1 MKKIDIHIVYE
12 YGITLLPHSSA
23 YIRLLRPL
31 THPTL
36 SGRLSITQGSDY
48 QRGDVDAVIVDRTWR
63 PDVNAELASG
73 LLDRVHRTGARL
85 LYAIDDNL
93 LHLRQDRRYW
103 NYSEDQ
109 MDAVELFLRQ
119 ADGVVV
125 TTDVLR
131 DQLAVYNANV
141 VVVPNMLDDRLI
153 TRVSPTLADG
163 NSHPIVIGYM
173 GTLTHDDDFLMILPA
188 LEAVAARHLEDI
200 VLEIIGGIQDAG
212 LQSELSTMG
221 FRALQPEPGE
231 DNYPLFM
238 LWFGRHVRWD
248 IGLAPLRASAF
259 SEAKSDIKFLD
270 YSSVG
275 AVTVCSDVPAYNTV
289 RHGETGL
296 CVENT
301 VTAWESALEALIT
314 QPLLREQLTTNAWS
328 YLLQERTVA
337 SAASKW
343 LDALKDLIC

>member
-1 MKKIDIHIVYE
+1 MKKINIHIVYE

-31 THPTL
+31 THPAL
-36 SGRLSITQGSDY
+36 SGVVSITQGSDY
-48 QRGDVDAVIVDRTWR
+48 QGLDVDAVIVDRTWR
-63 PDVNAELASG
+63 PDVNAELASA
-73 LLDRVHRTGARL
+73 LLDRVHRADAL
-85 LYAIDDNL
+85 MLYAIDDNL
-93 LHLRQDRRYW
+93 LHLRHDRRFW

-109 MDAVELFLRQ
+109 LAAVELFLRQ
-119 ADGVVV
+119 ADGVLV

-131 DQLAVYNANV
+131 DQLAAYNTNV

-153 TRVSPTLADG
+153 TRASPTLVG
-163 NSHPIVIGYM
+163 GSSHPVVIGYM
-173 GTLTHDDDFLMILPA
+173 GTLTHDDDLLMILPA
-188 LEAVAARHLEDI
+188 LEAVAARHPEDI
-200 VLEIIGGIQDAG
+200 VFEIIGGIQDAG

-238 LWFGRHVRWD
+238 LWFGRYAQWD

-270 YSSVG
+270 YSAVG
-275 AVTVCSDVPAYNTV
+275 AATVCSDVPAYSTV

-301 VTAWESALEALIT
+301 VSAWESALERLVT
-314 QPLLREQLTTNAWS
+314 QPALRTRLAINAWW
-328 YLLQERTVA
+328 YLLSERTVA
-337 SAASKW
+337 VAASIW
-343 LDALKDLIC
+343 LSALECLID